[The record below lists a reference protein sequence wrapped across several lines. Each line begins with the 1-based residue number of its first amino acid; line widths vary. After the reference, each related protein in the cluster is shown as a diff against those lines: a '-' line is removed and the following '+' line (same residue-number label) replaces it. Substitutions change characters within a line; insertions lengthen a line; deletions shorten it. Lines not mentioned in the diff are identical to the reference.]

1 MNSGERSTPQKVPY
15 TTSLPPKSQRSSFII
30 MCMTLVVMS
39 IKGVRSLYK
48 NVFYRTKPKCF
59 DTGLIQA

>member
-1 MNSGERSTPQKVPY
+1 MNSGKRSTPQKVPY
-15 TTSLPPKSQRSSFII
+15 TTSLPPKSQRSSFTI
-30 MCMTLVVMS
+30 MCITLGVMS

-48 NVFYRTKPKCF
+48 DVLYRTKPKWF